1 MDELSGKR
9 LVLAADE
16 ERRRIERELHDGP
29 QQDLVALIVNL
40 QIVRRRAGADPLLD
54 EIARDAQRALDALRT
69 LSARIS
75 PPLGGAAGLA
85 AALRST
91 ADGPMEVHVDLSDA
105 SPAEIVRAAY
115 FCCVALHG
123 TTVRIQSSRLAPGRK
138 LRRPRR
144 IAMFPP
150 KLPPPIVRIFGLSA
164 PPMLLSTAS
173 TNRTMKFSR

>member
-123 TTVRIQSSRLAPGRK
+123 TTVRIHEDDAALVLEVGGVDPEQDVTHVRDRVEALGGELAYEPARVTGRLP
-138 LRRPRR
+138 
-144 IAMFPP
+144 F
-150 KLPPPIVRIFGLSA
+150 
-164 PPMLLSTAS
+164 
-173 TNRTMKFSR
+173 